1 MAYVEDWLNKNKYK
15 DFKANLGSGRTE
27 QKTLNAKGKSE
38 HSFINSESAFRPP
51 TINEMMVDRI
61 MRDSSTHDC
70 KHGIFQPKYRYGKN
84 KTQIND
90 KILSARMNAEILE
103 EMIKNRVEKMV
114 TEKNKRSL
122 AQKKHYGS
130 NVLALSI
137 LNQEPIEN
145 KQNSYFN
152 SDIKSAGVEIIAK
165 FKNLSTTF

>member
-1 MAYVEDWLNKNKYK
+1 VAYVEDWLNKNKYK

-27 QKTLNAKGKSE
+27 QKTFNPKGKTDY
-38 HSFINSESAFRPP
+38 SFLNSESALRPP

-61 MRDSSTHDC
+61 MRESTAHNC
-70 KHGIFQPKYRYGKN
+70 KNVTYKPKIRYGKN
-84 KTQIND
+84 KTTINE
-90 KILSARMNAEILE
+90 KILNARMNAEILE
-103 EMIKNRVEKMV
+103 EMIKERVEKMV

-122 AQKKHYGS
+122 AEKKHYGS

-145 KQNSYFN
+145 KQNAYFS
-152 SDIKSAGVEIIAK
+152 SDIESAGVELIAK